1 MKHFEKEFPV
11 LFKIIS
17 SLVPQTFAMEDYFII
32 TTVEV
37 NGKRE
42 ANTLA
47 LNMKV
52 GDNLF
57 SVNISKGKII
67 ARSPDGMQ
75 VVSGKYDDKTTAQK
89 VLNTILS
96 NNLTSFTNTV
106 TG

>member
-1 MKHFEKEFPV
+1 
-11 LFKIIS
+11 
-17 SLVPQTFAMEDYFII
+17 MEDYFII
-32 TTVEV
+32 TSVEV

-52 GDNLF
+52 GDSLF
-57 SVNISKGKII
+57 SINISKGKII
-67 ARSPDGMQ
+67 VRSPDGIQ
-75 VVSGKYDDKTTAQK
+75 VVSGKYDDKTAQK